1 MVIRD
6 SAPMHPDYCMTC
18 DRNVV
23 PSDRV
28 GCKYC
33 GEAARAKLA
42 EIPPG
47 TTAQHTIPVDAAA
60 LANHPRA
67 EVSFATDQE
76 PMAIYRFDDG
86 TVLKAKM
93 VLMHVERIEGAF
105 NADGSPMY
113 NLAWQQAMTIVAA
126 PEMRRKP

>member
-1 MVIRD
+1 MIGGFGECHCGQDGHALNSINCPV
-6 SAPMHPDYCMTC
+6 H
-18 DRNVV
+18 
-23 PSDRV
+23 
-28 GCKYC
+28 

-42 EIPPG
+42 AIQPG
-47 TTAQHTIPVDAAA
+47 TTAQHTTPADSAA
-60 LANHPRA
+60 LADLPRA

-113 NLAWQQAMTIVAA
+113 NLAWQQAMSIIAV
-126 PEMRRKP
+126 PEMRRK